1 MSETITVRDGTV
13 KIHVLRGIKN
23 DAEVVTSMVAFGR
36 VSSDPSAIIPSTV
49 IEKASHQIES
59 TDQFQA
65 LVIGGAC
72 ESPPVRIDYYGELY
86 RRSAMHKACVETKV
100 ADIAGL
106 GYRIRPRAELFPRAM
121 DLKDL
126 KEPDAKQQQA
136 IEDFLDLAM
145 VDGQETFTDVLC
157 QTVRDREVS
166 GQGYVEF
173 GRNNSGKIDGIYSM
187 KGETVRIAR
196 GGPRN
201 GFWHNRGGKWRY
213 FAPYTGKPGVKTV
226 DIKGSSVDVGEKSV
240 VVPTGFAWKSQANW
254 ISPNSSYDFSGKAL
268 SDVETIRANELMMWK
283 KGTSKDTYYGEP
295 DIHAAVEDYL
305 IAQGV
310 RLFVVSYF
318 DNGAIPR
325 LILSV
330 SGDTEISKETIT
342 EIEAFLSNKERFDAM
357 NQAVLLQLPEGCSLN
372 VDHLTDAH
380 LNDNTALSDLRDRSE
395 RYIALVHRVP
405 LSAIPGSIGEMSSR
419 GSSGD
424 NEANRRYVGS
434 VVRPAQR
441 SIQDRWNFVFKNE
454 LGIKDWV
461 LDLEIPDLLDMKTKH
476 EIWEIGTRQGWYTL
490 NEVRAALN
498 LKPIAGG
505 EIPILRI
512 PGQGAVPVSE
522 VGAIASRIQDGAQ
535 VKDLM
540 ATGNTKTP
548 PKGVQPISS
557 KSIPFGALRA
567 EDGRP
572 VAFIVPSDDMPVM
585 EYAEAQQVAKAVE
598 ELVVNRDDAASA
610 FGIDE
615 NA

>member
-13 KIHVLRGIKN
+13 KVHVLRGIQN
-23 DAEVVTSMVAFGR
+23 DVEVVTSMVAFGR
-36 VSSDPSAIIPSTV
+36 ISPDPDAIIPASM
-49 IEKASHQIES
+49 IEKASNQIES

-65 LVIGGAC
+65 LVVGGAC
-72 ESPPVRIDYYGELY
+72 EAPPVRIDYYGELY

-126 KEPDAKQQQA
+126 KEPNARHQQM

-145 VDGQETFTDVLC
+145 VDGQETFTDILC
-157 QTVRDREVS
+157 QVVRDREVS

-173 GRNNSGKIDGIYSM
+173 SRNNSGKIDGIYSV
-187 KGETVRIAR
+187 KGETIRIAR
-196 GGPRN
+196 GGPKN

-213 FAPYTGKPGVKTV
+213 FAPYIGKPGVKTV
-226 DIKGSSVDVGEKSV
+226 EIQGSNVNVREKSF
-240 VVPTGFAWKSQANW
+240 VVPTEFSWKSQDRW
-254 ISPNSSYDFSGKAL
+254 ISPKISYDFSGKV
-268 SDVETIRANELMMWK
+268 SSGTEVIRANELMMWK
-283 KGTSKDTYYGEP
+283 KGTPKDTYYGEP

-310 RLFVVSYF
+310 RLFIVSYF

-330 SGDTEISKETIT
+330 SGDTEISKETIVQ
-342 EIEAFLSNKERFDAM
+342 IEQFLSNKERFDAM
-357 NQAVLLQLPEGCSLN
+357 NQAVLLQLPEGCEMNIDKL
-372 VDHLTDAH
+372 VDAH
-380 LNDNTALSDLRDRSE
+380 LSDSTALSDLRDRSE
-395 RYIALVHRVP
+395 RYIALVHRTP

-424 NEANRRYVGS
+424 SEANRRYVGS

-441 SIQDRWNFVFKNE
+441 SIQERWNFVFKNE
-454 LGIKDWV
+454 LGISDWV

-498 LKPIAGG
+498 LKPISGG

-522 VGAIASRIQDGAQ
+522 VGEIASRIQDGAQ
-535 VKDLM
+535 VRDLM
-540 ATGNTKTP
+540 ATGNSKTP
-548 PKGVQPISS
+548 PKGIQKPISS
-557 KSIPFGALRA
+557 KSIPFGALRT

-572 VAFIVPSDDMPVM
+572 VAFIVPSDEMPKM
-585 EYAEAQQVAKAVE
+585 EHDEAQQVAKAVE
-598 ELVVNRDDAASA
+598 ELVVNVDDAASA
-610 FGIDE
+610 FGVD
-615 NA
+615 